1 MKMKDDLRTVFNK
14 RVDIMK
20 NNMDSIIEKQRWND
34 PKFKKDYERSTWFL
48 NDTKKNYKM
57 KNWVDNFH
65 IKQRYLEIKKISNKD
80 LKLAEIESNDD
91 LTYLE

>member
-1 MKMKDDLRTVFNK
+1 
-14 RVDIMK
+14 
-20 NNMDSIIEKQRWND
+20 
-34 PKFKKDYERSTWFL
+34 
-48 NDTKKNYKM
+48 M

-80 LKLAEIESNDD
+80 LKLAKIESNDD